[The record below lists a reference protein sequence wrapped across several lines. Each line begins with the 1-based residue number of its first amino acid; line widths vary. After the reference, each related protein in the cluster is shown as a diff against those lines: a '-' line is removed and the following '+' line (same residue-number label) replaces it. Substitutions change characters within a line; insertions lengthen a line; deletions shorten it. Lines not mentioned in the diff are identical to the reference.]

1 MKKKANSARSMKGL
15 LDFNESA
22 LPKGITLRNATKD
35 DADNMFEWEMASV
48 DKSIRSDPKVIK
60 YMEQD
65 VQDSIKDTKMIMHD
79 KETIGM
85 LTTCMLNTGYWYI
98 GEIYIIPEYRNKGI
112 GSALIDEEIKHHD
125 KIKLQVAQ
133 SNSKAIKLYKSYGF
147 EITETN
153 DKAKMY
159 VMTYEKNKV
168 VKEDVSDLPSTE
180 SNDIHHNIED
190 WENGKSN
197 VLWVTGLSGSGK
209 STLSTDAV
217 STYNAEHVELD
228 NLQRAKMDNWDTT
241 GSKLLDDYIKSK
253 GGLSKIFTYCN
264 KLDKITWKD
273 IVSSEECAKQF
284 DNLFN
289 YIMTYA
295 KANPKRRFIV
305 EGVQIAM
312 CSKDTTITKI
322 SKYPV
327 IIKMN
332 GPLKTEFRREV
343 RTVKYGID
351 NDKDFADICKTVFK
365 RHTAWLKG
373 GMYLDDWK
381 ELNYFKTHIGESASV
396 LNEVKQF
403 PVEFDQDGNLI
414 IYKCR
419 VGTISYG
426 DEVADS
432 VKLLESYR
440 NTNNIEGMKYE
451 LAKLWFIN
459 ESIEKRLKRKLSNDE
474 YKALIDTRATCLNA
488 FKLNFEYVSKA
499 EKGFNFSDY
508 YNSTPFSDNSIKI
521 TANTLKYSMKAIT
534 SLL

>member
-1 MKKKANSARSMKGL
+1 
-15 LDFNESA
+15 
-22 LPKGITLRNATKD
+22 
-35 DADNMFEWEMASV
+35 
-48 DKSIRSDPKVIK
+48 
-60 YMEQD
+60 ME
-65 VQDSIKDTKMIMHD
+65 
-79 KETIGM
+79 
-85 LTTCMLNTGYWYI
+85 
-98 GEIYIIPEYRNKGI
+98 
-112 GSALIDEEIKHHD
+112 
-125 KIKLQVAQ
+125 
-133 SNSKAIKLYKSYGF
+133 
-147 EITETN
+147 
-153 DKAKMY
+153 
-159 VMTYEKNKV
+159 
-168 VKEDVSDLPSTE
+168 
-180 SNDIHHNIED
+180 
-190 WENGKSN
+190 
-197 VLWVTGLSGSGK
+197 
-209 STLSTDAV
+209 
-217 STYNAEHVELD
+217 
-228 NLQRAKMDNWDTT
+228 NWDTT

-289 YIMTYA
+289 YIMTYT
-295 KANPKRRFIV
+295 KANSKRRFIV

-403 PVEFDQDGNLI
+403 PVEFDQEGNLI
-414 IYKCR
+414 IYKAR
-419 VGTISYG
+419 IGSIAYG
-426 DEVADS
+426 DEIDDS

-459 ESIEKRLKRKLSNDE
+459 DSIEKKLKRPMSNDQ
-474 YKALIDTRATCLNA
+474 YKELINQRAICLNV
-488 FKLNFEYVSKA
+488 FKLNLEYVMKA

-521 TANTLKYSMKAIT
+521 TANTLKYSMKAIA